1 MFSENDLKEIVEAK
15 IRVDEVLGEQ
25 VGGSGHSGYISFNIE
40 KINEPKQVK
49 GGDRAD
55 WEITYQ
61 YRIIIETEFTYYPD
75 NPPYEYLYEKSI
87 IVNDDGKVIEE
98 SKKKLVQGPPGFFDL

>member
-40 KINEPKQVK
+40 KINR
-49 GGDRAD
+49 D
-55 WEITYQ
+55 I
-61 YRIIIETEFTYYPD
+61 
-75 NPPYEYLYEKSI
+75 YL
-87 IVNDDGKVIEE
+87 
-98 SKKKLVQGPPGFFDL
+98 LF